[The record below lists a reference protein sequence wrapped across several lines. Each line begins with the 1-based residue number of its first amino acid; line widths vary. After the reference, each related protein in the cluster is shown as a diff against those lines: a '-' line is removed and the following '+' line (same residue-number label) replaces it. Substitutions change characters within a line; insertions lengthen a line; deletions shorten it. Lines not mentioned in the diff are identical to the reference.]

1 MRMSELAKPEPAA
14 NAPGDMLNFVKDI
27 TGLLKE
33 VNQLVDK
40 NPKLGGDAGVPAGM
54 RKSDAL
60 AVARQQ
66 GAASMAGASPPMT
79 SIDAARLESA
89 IGNVFANMKPG
100 IESNPLYRNAT
111 VLQFIGQF
119 ENDAGFRKEL
129 TAKIMESYSYSRPDE
144 PKAVGKPLPAVNQQP
159 AKVTAPQATEPP
171 APVAKQEGYGSL
183 DEVLNDGNGGRDS
196 ENGNPMQ
203 SGHGEARGNGS
214 DSDIQQRSGVY
225 RGRKKGSPGGSH
237 GGV

>member
-14 NAPGDMLNFVKDI
+14 TGPGDMVGFIKDI

-66 GAASMAGASPPMT
+66 GAATMAGAAPPMT
-79 SIDAARLESA
+79 SIDAARLEFA

-100 IESNPLYRNAT
+100 IEQNPLYKYAT

-129 TAKIMESYSYSRPDE
+129 TKKIMESYGYSRPE
-144 PKAVGKPLPAVNQQP
+144 EQQAVGNPLPAVNQLSAKAP
-159 AKVTAPQATEPP
+159 APTAPEPA
-171 APVAKQEGYGSL
+171 APEIKQEGYGSL
-183 DEVLNDGNGGRDS
+183 DEVLNDGNGGRDA
-196 ENGNPMQ
+196 EIGNPMQ
-203 SGHGEARGNGS
+203 PGHGETRGNCP
-214 DSDIQQRSGVY
+214 DADIQQRGGVC

>member
-14 NAPGDMLNFVKDI
+14 TGPGDMVGFIKDI

-40 NPKLGGDAGVPAGM
+40 NPKLGGDAGVPVGM

-66 GAASMAGASPPMT
+66 GAASVAEATPSMIP
-79 SIDAARLESA
+79 INAARLEFA
-89 IGNVFANMKPG
+89 IGNVFADMKPG
-100 IESNPLYRNAT
+100 IENNPLYKNAT

-119 ENDAGFRKEL
+119 ENDAGFRKQL
-129 TAKIMESYSYSRPDE
+129 TAKIMESYGYSRPE
-144 PKAVGKPLPAVNQQP
+144 EQKAVGKPLTAGNTQP
-159 AKVTAPQATEPP
+159 AKVPAPQATEPV

-196 ENGNPMQ
+196 EIRSPLQ
-203 SGHGEARGNGS
+203 SGHGEARGNGP
-214 DSDIQQRSGVY
+214 DADIQQRGGVY
-225 RGRKKGSPGGSH
+225 RGHKKGSPGGVR